1 MCISSLFAI
10 TSATL
15 LLRLNVPGS
24 VIELDRRT
32 ADELGA
38 FAEDALDEAEALASA
53 DTEWRDVH

>member
-1 MCISSLFAI
+1 MTQADDQEI
-10 TSATL
+10 
-15 LLRLNVPGS
+15 LRLNEPGS

-53 DTEWRDVH
+53 ETDWREVD

>member
-1 MCISSLFAI
+1 MTQADDQAI
-10 TSATL
+10 
-15 LLRLNVPGS
+15 LRLNAPGI

-53 DTEWRDVH
+53 ATDRRDVH